1 MGMHGMGRGG
11 GMSEYLEEQKKRGH
25 KTDAGK
31 IPGRLRCKRA
41 SASAFRCAR
50 HADWAMWILAILRPT
65 IPLKRCQSVAAAA
78 CYGLR
83 CGAGEGE
90 ARVLAGLS

>member
-1 MGMHGMGRGG
+1 MNGRA
-11 GMSEYLEEQKKRGH
+11 
-25 KTDAGK
+25 DAGK

-41 SASAFRCAR
+41 SALAFRCAR
-50 HADWAMWILAILRPT
+50 HADWAMWILGWAILRPT

-78 CYGLR
+78 CYGQR